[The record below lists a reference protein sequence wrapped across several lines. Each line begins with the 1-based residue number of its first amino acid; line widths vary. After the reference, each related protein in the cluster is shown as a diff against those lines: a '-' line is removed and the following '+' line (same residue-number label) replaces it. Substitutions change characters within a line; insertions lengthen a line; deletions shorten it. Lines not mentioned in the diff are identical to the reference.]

1 MLGRRYVID
10 YCVSELKRLQQE
22 ESYRYYV
29 TDALMYVVNNVSG
42 QDSKVILNT
51 SYRELM
57 NPVTEQV
64 KESNDKKAENII
76 NHIKN
81 KLKGG

>member
-1 MLGRRYVID
+1 MID

-29 TDALMYVVNNVSG
+29 TDALMYIVNNVSG

-64 KESNDKKAENII
+64 KENNDKKAENII